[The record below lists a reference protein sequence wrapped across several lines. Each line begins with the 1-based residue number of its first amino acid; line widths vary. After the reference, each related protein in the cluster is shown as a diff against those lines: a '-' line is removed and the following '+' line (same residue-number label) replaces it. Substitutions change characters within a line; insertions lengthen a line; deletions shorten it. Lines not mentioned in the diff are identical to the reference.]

1 MSIATLAY
9 INNLMQSMGIPYE
22 FMRWNIEPPDD
33 YYFTGEYNEHEMT
46 TMEEDGRQDSTFILR
61 GYTRGSWL
69 LLEQAKAKIERGLP
83 LTAILDDG
91 SGVAIFYSSGTVVP
105 TGDADFKSIKIDLTI
120 QEWKV
125 K

>member
-1 MSIATLAY
+1 
-9 INNLMQSMGIPYE
+9 
-22 FMRWNIEPPDD
+22 
-33 YYFTGEYNEHEMT
+33 MT
-46 TMEEDGRQDSTFILR
+46 TREECGRQDATFILR

-69 LLEQAKAKIERGLP
+69 LLEQAKAKIEKGLP

-125 K
+125 N

>member
-1 MSIATLAY
+1 MSIAILNY
-9 INNLMQSMGIPYE
+9 IGNLMQSMGIPYE
-22 FMRWNIEPPDD
+22 FMRWNTEPPDD

-46 TMEEDGRQDSTFILR
+46 IREECGRQDATFILR

-69 LLEQAKAKIERGLP
+69 LLEQAKAKIEKGLP

-125 K
+125 N

>member
-1 MSIATLAY
+1 MSIATLEY

-46 TMEEDGRQDSTFILR
+46 TREEDGRQDSTFILR

-69 LLEQAKAKIERGLP
+69 LLEQAKAKIERGFP
-83 LTAILDDG
+83 LMAILDDG

-125 K
+125 N

>member
-1 MSIATLAY
+1 MSIAALEY

-22 FMRWNIEPPDD
+22 FMRWNTEPPDS
-33 YYFTGEYNEHEMT
+33 YYFVGEYNEHAMT
-46 TMEEDGRQDSTFILR
+46 TMEEDGRQDATFILR

-69 LLEQAKAKIERGLP
+69 LLEQAKAKIEQSVP
-83 LTAILDDG
+83 KTAILSDGTGIAVFYG
-91 SGVAIFYSSGTVVP
+91 SGTIVP
-105 TGDADFKSIKIDLTI
+105 TADAELKSIKIDLTI

>member
-1 MSIATLAY
+1 MSIATLEY
-9 INNLMQSMGIPYE
+9 IKNLMQRIGIPYE
-22 FMRWNIEPPDD
+22 FMRWNLEPPDE

-46 TMEEDGRQDSTFILR
+46 TREECGRQDATFILR
-61 GYTRGSWL
+61 GYTWGSWL
-69 LLEQAKAKIERGLP
+69 LLEQAKAKIERSLP

-120 QEWKV
+120 QEWRV
-125 K
+125 R